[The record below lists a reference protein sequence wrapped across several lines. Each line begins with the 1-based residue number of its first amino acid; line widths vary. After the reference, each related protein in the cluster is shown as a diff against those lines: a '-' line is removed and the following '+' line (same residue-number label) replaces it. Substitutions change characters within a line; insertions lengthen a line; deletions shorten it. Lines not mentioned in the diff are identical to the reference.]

1 MMKSVSR
8 LLLGDYNAREIRRH
22 ERALRRINELEP
34 SMQAMSDDELRELT
48 PRFRERVANG
58 ESLESILPE
67 AFAATREAGRRTLNM
82 RHFDVQLIGGIV
94 LHEGKIA
101 EMATGEGKTLA
112 ATLPAYLNALEGKG
126 VHVVTVN
133 DYLVKRDAEWMGN
146 IYNFLGMSV
155 GVIVTNPNHDSGA
168 ARAAYA
174 CDITYGTNNE
184 VAFDYLRD
192 NMAPSL
198 ADVTQRGFNFAIVD
212 EVDSIL
218 IDEARTPLI
227 ISGMGTAS
235 TEWYAR
241 FAEVVRSLV
250 PEVDYKVDE
259 KQKTVAPT
267 EEGVEKVE
275 RMLGVEHLYADTRT
289 DLSHYLNQAL
299 KAKEL
304 FLLDRD
310 YVVKDGEV
318 IIVDEFTGR
327 LMIGRRYNDGLHQAI
342 EAKEGVPVQQE
353 NPTLATVTFQNF
365 FRMYKKLAGMTG
377 TALTE
382 EEEFRKIYG
391 LDVVAIP
398 TNRPLIRE
406 ELQDMVYKT
415 EQAKFKAVADDV
427 EERNGKGQPVLVGTV
442 SIEKSERLSEM
453 LKRRGVE
460 HEVLN
465 AKYHEREAAIVAR
478 AGQRGAVTIAT
489 NMAGRGTD
497 IVLGEGVAGLGGLH
511 VIGTER
517 HESRRIDNQLRG
529 RSGRQ
534 GDPGSSQFFVS
545 LEDDLMRLFA
555 AERVQWL
562 LDRLGVEED
571 QPIEGGMLSRAIENA
586 QKKIENKNFEARK
599 QILEYDDVLNK
610 QRQVLYAERLHIL
623 SGEHDEVRTAFDGFV
638 EHLIDRAMGGYCDPK
653 VHPDE
658 WEVDTMV
665 QALEG
670 VVLEPHALDPA
681 VLKESGRDAIQQEL
695 LEAARAVFTEV
706 ERKVVDLTGDSGQY
720 VEHVRQQM
728 LRSVDQHWQ
737 EHLTLMDD
745 LKEGVFLRGYA
756 QRDPLVEYRME
767 AYDMFQSMIE
777 AVEEDAVRW
786 VAKTPIP
793 DAATLLAEQLVM
805 MPPGVAVGPSEPGN
819 AAPMVIPLFAGV
831 PMAGMH
837 VVLPPGV
844 DPATIQIPAELQGQ
858 LRLAAGETAAPPVVA
873 PPPPVPIVLPEG
885 GADRIGRNDPCPC
898 GSGKKYKRCHGQ

>member
-1 MMKSVSR
+1 
-8 LLLGDYNAREIRRH
+8 
-22 ERALRRINELEP
+22 
-34 SMQAMSDDELRELT
+34 
-48 PRFRERVANG
+48 
-58 ESLESILPE
+58 
-67 AFAATREAGRRTLNM
+67 
-82 RHFDVQLIGGIV
+82 
-94 LHEGKIA
+94 
-101 EMATGEGKTLA
+101 
-112 ATLPAYLNALEGKG
+112 
-126 VHVVTVN
+126 
-133 DYLVKRDAEWMGN
+133 
-146 IYNFLGMSV
+146 
-155 GVIVTNPNHDSGA
+155 
-168 ARAAYA
+168 
-174 CDITYGTNNE
+174 
-184 VAFDYLRD
+184 
-192 NMAPSL
+192 
-198 ADVTQRGFNFAIVD
+198 
-212 EVDSIL
+212 
-218 IDEARTPLI
+218 
-227 ISGMGTAS
+227 
-235 TEWYAR
+235 
-241 FAEVVRSLV
+241 
-250 PEVDYKVDE
+250 
-259 KQKTVAPT
+259 
-267 EEGVEKVE
+267 
-275 RMLGVEHLYADTRT
+275 
-289 DLSHYLNQAL
+289 
-299 KAKEL
+299 
-304 FLLDRD
+304 
-310 YVVKDGEV
+310 
-318 IIVDEFTGR
+318 
-327 LMIGRRYNDGLHQAI
+327 
-342 EAKEGVPVQQE
+342 
-353 NPTLATVTFQNF
+353 
-365 FRMYKKLAGMTG
+365 MYKKLAGMTG

-391 LDVVAIP
+391 IDVVAIP

-767 AYDMFQSMIE
+767 AYDMYQSMIE
-777 AVEEDAVRW
+777 AIEEDAVRW

-793 DAATLLAEQLVM
+793 DLATLIAEQQVVM
-805 MPPGVAVGPSEPGN
+805 MPPGVAMGPAEPGIME
-819 AAPMVIPLFAGV
+819 PMVIPLFQGV
-831 PMAGMH
+831 PMPGMQ

-844 DPATIQIPAELQGQ
+844 DPASVQIPVEVQEQ
-858 LRLAAGETAAPPVVA
+858 LRLAAGTAAAPPA
-873 PPPPVPIVLPEG
+873 PVPIVLPEG
-885 GADRIGRNDPCPC
+885 GTDHIGRNDPCPC

>member
-1 MMKSVSR
+1 
-8 LLLGDYNAREIRRH
+8 
-22 ERALRRINELEP
+22 
-34 SMQAMSDDELRELT
+34 
-48 PRFRERVANG
+48 
-58 ESLESILPE
+58 
-67 AFAATREAGRRTLNM
+67 
-82 RHFDVQLIGGIV
+82 
-94 LHEGKIA
+94 
-101 EMATGEGKTLA
+101 
-112 ATLPAYLNALEGKG
+112 
-126 VHVVTVN
+126 
-133 DYLVKRDAEWMGN
+133 
-146 IYNFLGMSV
+146 
-155 GVIVTNPNHDSGA
+155 
-168 ARAAYA
+168 
-174 CDITYGTNNE
+174 
-184 VAFDYLRD
+184 
-192 NMAPSL
+192 
-198 ADVTQRGFNFAIVD
+198 
-212 EVDSIL
+212 
-218 IDEARTPLI
+218 
-227 ISGMGTAS
+227 MGTAS
-235 TEWYAR
+235 TEWYTR
-241 FAEVVRSLV
+241 FAEVVRQLNA
-250 PEVDYKVDE
+250 EDDYKVDE

-275 RMLGVEHLYADTRT
+275 RILGVEHLYADTRT

-304 FLLDRD
+304 FLIDRD

-318 IIVDEFTGR
+318 VIVDEFTGR

-365 FRMYKKLAGMTG
+365 FRMYDKLAGMTG

-398 TNRPLIRE
+398 TNRPLIRA

-427 EERNGKGQPVLVGTV
+427 EERHRKGQPVLVGTV
-442 SIEKSERLSEM
+442 SIDKSERLSDM
-453 LKRRGVE
+453 LRRRGVE

-465 AKYHEREAAIVAR
+465 AKYHEREAAIIAQ
-478 AGQRGAVTIAT
+478 AGQPGAVTIAT

-497 IVLGEGVAGLGGLH
+497 IVLGEGVPGLGGLH

-571 QPIEGGMLSRAIENA
+571 QPIEGGMLTRAIENA
-586 QKKIENKNFEARK
+586 QKKIENRNFEARK
-599 QILEYDDVLNK
+599 QLLEYDDVLNK
-610 QRQVLYAERLHIL
+610 QRQVLYAERLRIL
-623 SGEHDEVRTAFDGFV
+623 GGSHDEVRTAFEGFV
-638 EHLIDRAMGGYCDPK
+638 EHLVDHALDAYCDPH

-658 WEVDTMV
+658 WDVEPMV

-670 VVLEPHALDPA
+670 VLLEPHTVQPA
-681 VLKESGRDAIQQEL
+681 ELRENGRDAMREEL
-695 LEAARAVFTEV
+695 MAKADEVFAEV
-706 ERKVVDLTGDSGQY
+706 ERKVVELTGAEEQY

-728 LRSVDQHWQ
+728 LRAVDQHWQ

-767 AYDMFQSMIE
+767 AYDMYQSMIE
-777 AVEEDAVRW
+777 ALEEDAVRW

-793 DAATLLAEQLVM
+793 DLATLVSEQQLVM
-805 MPPGVAVGPSEPGN
+805 MPPGVAIGPGEPGSS
-819 AAPMVIPLFAGV
+819 APVVIPLFQGV
-831 PMAGMH
+831 PMPG
-837 VVLPPGV
+837 VEFSLPPGV
-844 DPATIQIPAELQGQ
+844 DPASMALPAEMQEQ
-858 LRLAAGETAAPPVVA
+858 LRLAAAGTVA
-873 PPPPVPIVLPEG
+873 PLPEVPKPPTAVPVPILLPEG
-885 GADRIGRNDPCPC
+885 GADHIGRNDPCPC
-898 GSGKKYKRCHGQ
+898 GSGKKYKRCHGA